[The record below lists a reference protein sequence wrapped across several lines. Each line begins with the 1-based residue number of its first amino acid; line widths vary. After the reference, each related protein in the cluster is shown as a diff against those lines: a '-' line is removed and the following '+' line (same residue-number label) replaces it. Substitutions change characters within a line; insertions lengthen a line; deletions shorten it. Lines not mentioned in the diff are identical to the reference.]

1 MSNRPYAPGAR
12 TCGRCGRTTTPRAG
26 RPPRYCATCGQAL
39 DVGSGQVR
47 HRFGPPARVPGSAVA
62 ALALGFCAFIPFI
75 GLPLGFF
82 AIALRGSANQQIRR
96 SGGQVGGGGIA
107 NLGVS
112 LAVLGLVMQ
121 LMWYRVGC

>member
-1 MSNRPYAPGAR
+1 MSSVPNEPEAR
-12 TCGRCGRTTTPRAG
+12 TCGRCGRTTKARDGVPLL
-26 RPPRYCATCGQAL
+26 YCATCGQAL
-39 DVGSGQVR
+39 GVRAGRVR
-47 HRFGPPARVPGSAVA
+47 HRFGPPARVPGSAIA
-62 ALALGFCAFIPFI
+62 ALALGFCAFIPFL

-82 AIALRGSANQQIRR
+82 AIALRGSAKQQIRR